1 MEWRDHIV
9 SEKDILMGK
18 PVLKGTR
25 ISVEVILDLLSDGW
39 SEAQLFESYPNLTR
53 EQLIAVFAFVR
64 DGVQQDLY
72 MPVRRSA

>member
-1 MEWRDHIV
+1 MDWRDHIV

-25 ISVEVILDLLSDGW
+25 ISVEVILDLLRDGW
-39 SEAQLFESYPNLTR
+39 TEAQLFESYPNLTR